1 MTQTKDPLNNYVDN
15 PDKGAHD
22 SAQWSG
28 KWTTERYTAKKRTN
42 FELVDSYLSQ
52 PIGKL
57 LDIGCGFAHESRWF
71 GEKYGTELWLLD
83 GNQKHNVDKSNTA
96 SYGKWNTTADD
107 LYFYHTFDFLDA
119 KLQELGTKNYH
130 LVDANNIN
138 IDENIKFD
146 VITSWLSCGHHY
158 PVKTYIDLMK
168 KHSHEN
174 TRIILDIRCKGTKTN
189 FIGVDGFEVVDVV
202 SHAGGKKRATVE
214 IKLTKNDR

>member
-1 MTQTKDPLNNYVDN
+1 MTQIKDPLNNYIDN
-15 PDKGAHD
+15 PEKGAHD
-22 SAQWSG
+22 SAQWAG
-28 KWTTERYTAKKRTN
+28 KWTTERYTAKKRAN
-42 FELVDSYLSQ
+42 FEAVDSYLSQ
-52 PIGKL
+52 PVGKL
-57 LDIGCGFAHESRWF
+57 LDIGCGFAHESRCF

-83 GNQKHNVDKSNTA
+83 GNQKNNVDKSDTA
-96 SYGKWNTTADD
+96 SYGKWNTTTDD

-130 LVDANNIN
+130 LIDSNNIN

-146 VITSWLSCGHHY
+146 LITSWLSCGHHY

-168 KHSHEN
+168 KHSHKD

-189 FIGVDGFEVVDVV
+189 FIGVDGFEVVNVV

-214 IKLTKNDR
+214 IKLT

>member
-1 MTQTKDPLNNYVDN
+1 MTQIKDPLNNYIDN

-22 SAQWSG
+22 SAAWSG
-28 KWTTERYTAKKRTN
+28 KWTSERYTAKKRAN
-42 FELVDSYLSQ
+42 FEAVDSYLSQ
-52 PIGKL
+52 PVGKL
-57 LDIGCGFAHESRWF
+57 LDIGCGFAHESRCF

-83 GNQKHNVDKSNTA
+83 GNQKNNVDKSNTA
-96 SYGKWNTTADD
+96 SYGKWNTTTDD

-130 LVDANNIN
+130 LIDTNNIN

-146 VITSWLSCGHHY
+146 LITSWLSCGHHY

-168 KHSHEN
+168 KHSHKD

-189 FIGVDGFEVVDVV
+189 FIGVDGFEVVGVV
-202 SHAGGKKRATVE
+202 SEAVGKKRATVE
-214 IKLTKNDR
+214 IKLI

>member
-214 IKLTKNDR
+214 IKLT